1 MIPPPHL
8 FAFLTFRQTHC
19 VYLHTHTHTHTHTEE
34 EDIEKYILGIR
45 RLREMLEASWTGL
58 ETESCKGMTTSG
70 RNLALC
76 LGGIEVS
83 GKQPWVTN

>member
-1 MIPPPHL
+1 MCAH
-8 FAFLTFRQTHC
+8 ARTHTHAH
-19 VYLHTHTHTHTHTEE
+19 VHTHTRTHEE
-34 EDIEKYILGIR
+34 GIEKYILGIR
-45 RLREMLEASWTGL
+45 RLREMLEASWTEL

-76 LGGIEVS
+76 LQGIEVP